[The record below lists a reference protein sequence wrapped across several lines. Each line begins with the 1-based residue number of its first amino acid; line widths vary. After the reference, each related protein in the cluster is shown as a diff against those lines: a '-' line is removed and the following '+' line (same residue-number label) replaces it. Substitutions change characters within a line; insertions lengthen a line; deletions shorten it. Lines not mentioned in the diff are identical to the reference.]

1 MTTLITTANWIGL
14 PSIAE
19 WFSKLNANMK
29 RERLARQT
37 IKELSALSDKE
48 LNDIGIA
55 RGEIWSIAHDLE
67 ELQNPKAQANSNL
80 RGWV

>member
-1 MTTLITTANWIGL
+1 MTALISTANYFGL
-14 PSIAE
+14 PSIAG
-19 WFSKLNANMK
+19 WFQKLDANMR

-37 IKELSALSDKE
+37 IKELSALSDYE

-67 ELQNPKAQANSNL
+67 EFQNTRDHVNANL
-80 RGWV
+80 KGWV